1 MARFTYMIL
10 NRAKAGQLDAF
21 KTWYARTHLHEV
33 REIDGVLDARLFDVA
48 FQKDYDLGLPAYDV
62 MTIYELECDDP
73 EAKIEEIKAR
83 SATPAMTSTDTIEKS
98 GMAQAVGR
106 LIAHV

>member
-10 NRAKAGQLDAF
+10 NRAKPGQRDAF
-21 KTWYARTHLHEV
+21 KAWYTEKHLGEV
-33 REIDGVLDARLFDVA
+33 RQIEGVLDARLFEVK
-48 FQKDYDLGLPAYDV
+48 FQKDYDLDLPAYDV
-62 MTIYELECDDP
+62 MTIYELECEDP
-73 EAKIEEIKAR
+73 ETKIEEIKAL

-98 GMAQAVGR
+98 GMAQAVGQ